1 MPNKSNGYLLELKL
15 NLLYKMLELIA
26 VLFGLLSVWFAKN
39 NDIKVF
45 PAGII
50 SVSIYI
56 FINYYAELYANAG
69 INIYYFIMSIYGW
82 FLWGSK
88 NKKIKAEINRC
99 NKNELLF
106 SIFLSIV
113 FFLII
118 YYLVKISDS
127 VVLIVDSITT
137 SLSLVAM
144 FLMARRKVE
153 NWIYWIIADL
163 IYIPLYFYKGL
174 LLTSFQFLIFLII
187 AILGYL
193 SWSKKLNEKNINNR
207 S

>member
-1 MPNKSNGYLLELKL
+1 
-15 NLLYKMLELIA
+15 MLELIA

-99 NKNELLF
+99 NKNE
-106 SIFLSIV
+106 
-113 FFLII
+113 
-118 YYLVKISDS
+118 
-127 VVLIVDSITT
+127 
-137 SLSLVAM
+137 
-144 FLMARRKVE
+144 
-153 NWIYWIIADL
+153 
-163 IYIPLYFYKGL
+163 
-174 LLTSFQFLIFLII
+174 
-187 AILGYL
+187 
-193 SWSKKLNEKNINNR
+193 
-207 S
+207 

>member
-1 MPNKSNGYLLELKL
+1 M
-15 NLLYKMLELIA
+15 A
-26 VLFGLLSVWFAKN
+26 
-39 NDIKVF
+39 
-45 PAGII
+45 
-50 SVSIYI
+50 
-56 FINYYAELYANAG
+56 
-69 INIYYFIMSIYGW
+69 IYYLIDNYTDEIID
-82 FLWGSK
+82 
-88 NKKIKAEINRC
+88 KIDGDIRQ
-99 NKNELLF
+99 
-106 SIFLSIV
+106 
-113 FFLII
+113 LII
-118 YYLVKISDS
+118 QLEKTEDVVKNGMIDKDISLVKISDS
-127 VVLIVDSITT
+127 VVPIVDSITT

-207 S
+207 P

>member
-99 NKNELLF
+99 NKNELSF

-127 VVLIVDSITT
+127 VVPIVDSITT

>member
-56 FINYYAELYANAG
+56 FINYYAELYANTG

-88 NKKIKAEINRC
+88 NKKIKAEIKRC

-118 YYLVKISDS
+118 YYLVNISDT
-127 VVLIVDSITT
+127 VVPIVDSITT